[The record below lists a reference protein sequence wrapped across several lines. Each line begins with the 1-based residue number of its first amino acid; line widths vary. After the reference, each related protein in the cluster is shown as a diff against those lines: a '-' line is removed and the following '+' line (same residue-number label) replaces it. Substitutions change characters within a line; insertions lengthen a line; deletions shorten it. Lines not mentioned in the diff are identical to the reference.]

1 MAERIYCI
9 LLWLYP
15 AEHRQAYG
23 GLMLQHARDLERDA
37 FKRHGWRILILY
49 LRLIKDGVLNAGRE
63 QWEAIMSNNRFTPAS
78 WLTVLLAAVPG
89 LLMVFDRVDITR
101 LGQILPMLIFYGY
114 LAILLIGVVFI
125 WYRQRRFPV
134 WALLPAGLLF
144 WMAVF
149 MAGGFLA
156 QLLSE
161 LGWLP
166 PMWQDAILG
175 VSLLAIVL
183 TVGLAVLLLRGQRL
197 PASVWLVIG
206 AIVLVN
212 LVFWIP
218 FFSSRSASAR
228 YDPIILQFLYN
239 AALGL
244 LDGLMLVAAGLL
256 AVRQHGVLA
265 ILVVIGGYAY
275 MCMDSDYIS
284 GFRLNE
290 WAGYTAYAIS
300 MVSLYLVVTP
310 IALLRARTRLGR
322 ALAVFIPVGI
332 FLTAR
337 IAVPNL
343 VLPGP
348 HLMPWGDIELS
359 VTVMLNFVLAWVL
372 YSSID
377 EAMRAEKLVEAVSY
391 SPEPSLLENH
401 QSDPGFG

>member
-23 GLMLQHARDLERDA
+23 GLMLQHARDLERVA
-37 FKRHGWRILILY
+37 FQRRGWQLLFLY
-49 LRLIKDGVLNAGRE
+49 LRLINDGILNAGRE
-63 QWEAIMSNNRFTPAS
+63 QWEVIMANNRFSPAS
-78 WLTVLLAAVPG
+78 WFTVLLAAIPG
-89 LLMVFDRVDITR
+89 LLMVFTRVDITR
-101 LGQILPMLIFYGY
+101 LGQILPMLVTYGY
-114 LAILLIGVVFI
+114 LAILVIGVIFV

-144 WMAVF
+144 WTAVF
-149 MAGGFLA
+149 MAGSFLA
-156 QLLSE
+156 QLLGD

-175 VSLLAIVL
+175 VGLLAIVL
-183 TVGLAVLLLRGQRL
+183 TIVLVALLLRGKRL
-197 PASVWLVIG
+197 PASVWLVVGTIF
-206 AIVLVN
+206 LVN
-212 LVFWIP
+212 LLLWILY
-218 FFSSRSASAR
+218 FSDLMASTR
-228 YDPIILQFLYN
+228 YDPAILQFLYN

-244 LDGLMLVAAGLL
+244 LDGLMLVAVGLL

-265 ILVVIGGYAY
+265 MLVVIGGYTY
-275 MCMDSDYIS
+275 MCMDSDYFS

-290 WAGYTAYAIS
+290 WDGYTAYAIS
-300 MVSLYLVVTP
+300 MVALYLVVTP

-348 HLMPWGDIELS
+348 HLTPWGDIMLS

-372 YSSID
+372 YSGLD
-377 EAMRAEKLVEAVSY
+377 KTAHEEETVRAISY
-391 SPEPSLLENH
+391 PYQPSLSQNH
-401 QSDPGFG
+401 D